1 MVSGTSA
8 AVVPMRVPTSH
19 LVKGM
24 MNTMRMIKGTE
35 RTTLM
40 TVFTVKKTLL
50 LRNIPSLLVKTKVTA
65 MIMPITEPK
74 NKAAKTI

>member
-8 AVVPMRVPTSH
+8 AVVPIRVPTSH
-19 LVKGM
+19 LVNGM

-35 RTTLM
+35 RTTLI

-65 MIMPITEPK
+65 ITMPMTDPK